1 MATTGSLKQLS
12 GLGAASQPRSQSGNT
27 AGFGSGRPGGTSRL
41 GTGPLNTLAAVK
53 RFPGM
58 EALLEPPVALDD
70 LDIKQN
76 MVTDILL
83 RLTYNEGE
91 VSVTRA
97 EEVIKLPYRIMDEL
111 LSWLQQEHLVEVSK
125 AVGSLGRRGYVYS
138 LTDAGRQRAKE
149 ALERTLYV
157 GPAPVP
163 LEKYSQSVLLQAK
176 IKKLSRKQ
184 VQQALSH
191 LILPKDFDRKIGPAV
206 NAGSSLFLYGP
217 PGNGKT
223 TIAESIAKLLG
234 EGEPIWIPYA
244 ITVGGAIIQIYDS
257 LIHIHSQEER
267 GNADE
272 RWGLFQRPSVMAG
285 GELTMDHLELR
296 YEDVAKFYEA
306 PLQMKANGGMFLIDD
321 FGRQHIT
328 PTDLL
333 NRWIVPLETRIDF
346 LRLNSGQT
354 FEIPFKQLLVF
365 STNLDPD
372 DLVDAAFLRRIQIKV
387 GVFGPDE
394 KMFYQIFTN
403 QAQALGFPSVDKE
416 SFLYF
421 INEWYRKTGKPMQS
435 VHPRDILQAVRL
447 LCEYGDEPLRMTPK
461 LIEEACNGYFVK
473 AKSGEIM

>member
-12 GLGAASQPRSQSGNT
+12 GTSTLAQNRTQGNT
-27 AGFGSGRPGGTSRL
+27 ANRPASGTHRL
-41 GTGPLNTLAAVK
+41 GTGPLESLETVR

-58 EALLEPPVALDD
+58 AELLEPAHSLDD
-70 LDIKQN
+70 IDLKQN
-76 MVTDILL
+76 MITDILL

-97 EEVIKLPYRIMDEL
+97 EEVMKLPYRILDEL
-111 LSWLQQEHLVEVSK
+111 LAWMQQEHLVEVSK

-138 LTDAGRQRAKE
+138 LTDSGRSRARE

-163 LEKYSQSVLLQAK
+163 LEKYSKSVLAQAK
-176 IKKLSRKQ
+176 IKQLSRDQ
-184 VQQALSH
+184 VQQALNH
-191 LILPKDFDRKIGPAV
+191 LILPQDFDRKIGPAV

-223 TIAESIAKLLG
+223 TIAESIAELLG
-234 EGEPIWIPYA
+234 DGEPIWIPYA
-244 ITVGGAIIQIYDS
+244 VTVGGAIIQIYDS
-257 LIHIHSQEER
+257 LVHKLSDEER
-267 GNADE
+267 GNTDN
-272 RWGLFQRPSVMAG
+272 RWGLFQRPSVMVG
-285 GELTMDHLELR
+285 GELTMEHLDLR
-296 YEDVAKFYEA
+296 YEPVAKFYEA

-321 FGRQHIT
+321 FGRQQLS
-328 PTDLL
+328 PTELL

-372 DLVDAAFLRRIQIKV
+372 DLVDGAFLRRIQLKV

-403 QAQALGFPSVDKE
+403 QAQALGFPNVDRE

-421 INEWYRKTGKPMQS
+421 LNEWYRKTGKPLQS
-435 VHPRDILQAVRL
+435 VHPRDILKAVKL
-447 LCEYGDEPLRMTPK
+447 LCEYSGEPLRMSPQ

-473 AKSGEIM
+473 AKSGEIL

>member
-12 GLGAASQPRSQSGNT
+12 GTNTLTQHRPSSGSINT
-27 AGFGSGRPGGTSRL
+27 GGVSGTSRL
-41 GTGPLNTLAAVK
+41 GTGELTDLKSVQ

-58 EALLEPPVALDD
+58 EELLEAPASLDELD
-70 LDIKQN
+70 LKQN

-97 EEVIKLPYRIMDEL
+97 EEVMKLPYRIMDEM
-111 LSWLQQEHLVEVSK
+111 LSWLQQEHFVEVSK

-138 LTDAGRQRAKE
+138 LTDLGRDRAKE

-163 LEKYSQSVLLQAK
+163 LKKYSESVLFQAK
-176 IKKLSRKQ
+176 IKRLSRSQ
-184 VQQALSH
+184 VQNALTH
-191 LILPKDFDRKIGPAV
+191 LILPANFDRKIGPAV

-223 TIAESIAKLLG
+223 TIAESIAGLLG

-257 LIHIHSQEER
+257 LIHRLSDEDR
-267 GNADE
+267 GTVDE
-272 RWGLFQRPSVMAG
+272 RWGLFQRPSVMVG

-296 YEDVAKFYEA
+296 YEEVAKYYES

-321 FGRQHIT
+321 FGRQHIS

-346 LRLNSGQT
+346 LRLNSGMT

-372 DLVDAAFLRRIQIKV
+372 DLVDGAFLRRIQIKV

-394 KMFYQIFTN
+394 KMFYQIFVN
-403 QAQALGFPSVDKE
+403 QAKELGYSEVNKE
-416 SFLYF
+416 AFLYF
-421 INEWYRKTGKPMQS
+421 LNEWYRKTGKPLQS
-435 VHPRDILQAVRL
+435 VHPRDILKAVKL
-447 LCEYGDEPLRMTPK
+447 LCEYAHEPLAMNPQ

-473 AKSGEIM
+473 AKSGEIL